1 MPFPF
6 LRKNSIV
13 VFHSFHRKT
22 TVNKNGHNSRYA
34 HSLFAKVS
42 INKT

>member
-13 VFHSFHRKT
+13 VFHPFNRKT
-22 TVNKNGHNSRYA
+22 TVNKNGHNLCYA
-34 HSLFAKVS
+34 HCF
-42 INKT
+42 INYVLD